1 MKKASIKDVA
11 KLAGVSIATVS
22 QIINNKKE
30 RFSDETIHKVITARN
45 ELGYIPNIAAKRLKG
60 GTSPLIGVLI
70 PSFRM
75 PFFADLI
82 QSMQVDGP
90 ENVDLVFMGANEEN
104 LETSIYS
111 LIERGADALIFG
123 RPIPEHQQVIE
134 FLNKRNV
141 PYLSLDQS
149 ADLDAKDQ
157 VMVREWQGGKM
168 AARHLLELGHK
179 KIALLMADDMTD
191 NMHQREAGFIAALLE
206 GGLHPVDNIKTNL
219 SKHGGMM
226 AAEKVIETGA
236 TAIFA
241 LNDEIAVGLIRGLYN
256 HGVSVPNDISVVG
269 YDDTDYAEFF
279 VPALTTIRQP
289 VQQIGI
295 DALNMIINRLADHDL
310 PQQNET
316 LDLQLIVRESSIPP
330 RVMD

>member
-11 KLAGVSIATVS
+11 KLASVSIATVS
-22 QIINNKKE
+22 QIINNKTE
-30 RFSDETIHKVITARN
+30 RFSDETIHKVINARN
-45 ELGYIPNIAAKRLKG
+45 ELGYIPNVAAKRLKG

-104 LETSIYS
+104 LEASIYS

-123 RPIPEHQQVIE
+123 RPIPEHQKMIE
-134 FLNKRNV
+134 FLTKRNI
-141 PYLSLDQS
+141 PFLSLDQS

-157 VMVREWQGGKM
+157 VMVQEWQGGRM
-168 AARHLLELGHK
+168 AARHLMELGHK
-179 KIALLMADDMTD
+179 KIALLMAEQMTD
-191 NMHQREAGFIAALLE
+191 NMHQREAGFISALYDE
-206 GGLHPVDNIKTNL
+206 GIEPIDNVKTQL
-219 SKHGGMM
+219 SKHGGLVS
-226 AAEKVIETGA
+226 AEKIMATGA
-236 TAIFA
+236 TAVFT
-241 LNDEIAVGLIRGLYN
+241 LNDEIAVGLIRGLYER
-256 HGVSVPNDISVVG
+256 GVNVPKDVSVVG

-279 VPALTTIRQP
+279 VPALTTVRQP

-295 DALNMIINRLADHDL
+295 DALNMIIKRLRDPDL
-310 PQQNET
+310 PQQNDT
-316 LDLQLIVRESSIPP
+316 LELKLIVRESTGVP
-330 RVMD
+330 RSDN

>member
-30 RFSDETIHKVITARN
+30 RFSDETIHKVINARN

-60 GTSPLIGVLI
+60 VTNPLIGVLI

-82 QSMQVDGP
+82 QSMQTDGP
-90 ENVDLVFMGANEEN
+90 KDVDLVFMGANEEN

-123 RPIPEHQQVIE
+123 RPIPEHQQIIE

-141 PYLSLDQS
+141 PFLSLDQS
-149 ADLDAKDQ
+149 VDLGAKDQ

-168 AARHLLELGHK
+168 AARHLIELGHK
-179 KIALLMADDMTD
+179 KIVLLMADQMTD
-191 NMHQREAGFIAALLE
+191 NMHQREAGFIAALSDE
-206 GGLHPVDNIKTNL
+206 GIDPINNIKTQL
-219 SKHGGMM
+219 SKHGGLV
-226 AAEKVIETGA
+226 AAERVIETGA
-236 TAIFA
+236 TAVFA
-241 LNDEIAVGLIRGLYN
+241 LNDEIAVGLMRGLYD
-256 HGVSVPNDISVVG
+256 HGINVPKDISIVG
-269 YDDTDYAEFF
+269 YDDTNYAEFF
-279 VPALTTIRQP
+279 VPALTTVRQP

-295 DALNMIINRLADHDL
+295 DALNMIIKRLANHDL
-310 PQQNET
+310 PQQNDT
-316 LDLQLIVRESSIPP
+316 LDLKLVVRESTMEP
-330 RVMD
+330 RSDN